1 MKPSLRR
8 CALGAALAASA
19 LALLAAC
26 TMGGP
31 TNAVGGA
38 LPDYAAIIA
47 SPDRSDADRQTD
59 VRRKQPHFLAFTRVR
74 AGMKVLDLGADAG
87 YSTELM
93 ARTVGPSGTVY
104 GQNSQEVL
112 DTLIKDRFDVRLKK
126 PAMANVV
133 KVVRDF
139 DDPVPPGVSDL
150 DVVTFFFAYHDLG
163 YMNVDRARMNAALF
177 RALKP
182 GGHYIIADHS
192 AQPGVGMGVSKT
204 LHRVDEALLKR
215 EVEAA
220 GFRLVREENF
230 MRNPEDTRDT
240 PVFRSKVPV
249 DEFVLDYIKP

>member
-1 MKPSLRR
+1 MKPARR
-8 CALGAALAASA
+8 GVKRLAAVLA

-26 TMGGP
+26 TSGGMSS
-31 TNAVGGA
+31 GGGEGP

-47 SPDRSDADRQTD
+47 GPDRSDADRQND
-59 VRRKQPHFLAFTRVR
+59 ARRKQPQLLAFTRVR
-74 AGMKVLDLGADAG
+74 AGMRVLDMGADAG
-87 YSTELM
+87 YSTELL
-93 ARTVGPSGTVY
+93 ARTVGPGGKVY

-112 DTLIKDRFDVRLKK
+112 DTLIKDRFDVRLQK

-133 KVVRDF
+133 KLVRNF
-139 DDPVPPGVSDL
+139 DDPVPPDVRDL

-163 YMNVDRARMNAALF
+163 YMNVDRARMNRALF
-177 RALKP
+177 AALKP

-204 LHRVDEALLKR
+204 LHRIDEALLKR

-220 GFRLVREENF
+220 GFKLVREDNF
-230 MRNPEDTRDT
+230 MRNPEDTRDA

-249 DEFVLDYIKP
+249 DEFVLDYVKP